1 MLCLDWLLA
10 LNWLLAFLWI
20 LLIIS
25 VNITTRLSYIFIQN
39 IDLHL
44 IWRACLIIIFWRGHP
59 VVYFTRVD
67 PWLIDTL
74 FYHWLVAR
82 IKSVWTSRT
91 QIWYI
96 CAVFTPWWWRVA
108 THLDKIRGSCGSIDF
123 ESCFEPLI
131 ALWKNTIH
139 YRPWHPRIHWSQQR
153 RFLGSFHNFRS
164 HIWLS
169 SSLFGWYLAIHSI
182 CLSWENLVILLW
194 SCCLIVCDSFVTTF
208 DLIISMWK
216 NFLISRLDLL
226 RSWNCC
232 SNFCSH
238 VRVTCCSSLLFGSRL
253 NAFVFM
259 NWR

>member
-1 MLCLDWLLA
+1 MLWLDRLLA
-10 LNWLLAFLWI
+10 LLWI
-20 LLIIS
+20 FLIIS

-44 IWRACLIIIFWRGHP
+44 IWRACLIIIFCGGHP

-82 IKSVWTSRT
+82 IKSVGTSRT

-96 CAVFTPWWWRVA
+96 CAVFTPWWWRVT
-108 THLDKIRGSCGSIDF
+108 THLDKFRGSCGSIDF

-131 ALWKNTIH
+131 SFWKNTIH
-139 YRPWHPRIHWSQQR
+139 YRPGYPRIHWSQQR
-153 RFLGSFHNFRS
+153 WFLGSFHNFWS

-169 SSLFGWYLAIHSI
+169 SSLLGRHLSIHRI
-182 CLSWENLVILLW
+182 CLSWENLVILLR
-194 SCCLIVCDSFVTTF
+194 SCCLIVGDSFVTTF
-208 DLIISMWK
+208 DLIISMRK

-226 RSWNCC
+226 GSWNCC
-232 SNFCSH
+232 CNFCSH
-238 VRVTCCSSLLFGSRL
+238 VRVTCCSSLILSSWL
-253 NAFVFM
+253 NSFVFM
-259 NWR
+259 NRR